1 MHLSGVT
8 NEGLPGTGARIQRT
22 HIDPVTHR
30 TDGAEVGLV
39 SDYPKQERTQNPQ
52 RATL

>member
-39 SDYPKQERTQNPQ
+39 SDYPKQEHT
-52 RATL
+52 